1 MRTRTGITTFS
12 LCAVSLLACTAQS
25 QSLVAQ
31 APIVGH
37 QNKPLAAT
45 TVPPA
50 TATQAMKAKA
60 HGTTGSTQAGSTST
74 YSAPNTGAK
83 DSTRVLTLNVG
94 RSVVVDT
101 PRPVKRISVGL
112 GDFAEANAVS
122 PTEVLINAKAVGETS
137 IILWD
142 ISGARQFIHITV
154 QADTT
159 AADDHLE
166 SVRRE
171 LQTEMPDQALK
182 VSAANGSVFLRGTVK
197 DLNSSDRAVQIA
209 STAGKV
215 VNLLYVEVPPSDPQ
229 VLLKVRF
236 AAVDRNRSKQLGI
249 NLFSTGLG
257 NAIGGINTGEFSPPT
272 VSAPSSTSSATATIS
287 NELNLFAFFPG
298 LNAGATIEAME
309 SKGVVEVLAEPNL
322 LAASGKKASF
332 LAGGEYPYPVVQ
344 ASASGSGAVTIS
356 FKEYGVRLSFIPTVT
371 PRGSIRLKLAS
382 EVSSLDFTNAVEISG
397 FEVPAIATRN
407 VKTEVE
413 LGDRQSFAIG
423 GLLDNRETD
432 TFQKVPFI
440 GSIPILG
447 KLFQSIS
454 KNKTN
459 TELIVIVTPEI
470 VAPIPAGAPLPQLKF
485 PEKFLPPNSGI
496 PMHTPDGTPT
506 PDVPPPT
513 MPVEKLLESMK
524 PEKGLTDDSNSSGG
538 FGTGGQGGGSDSGAG
553 SPK

>member
-1 MRTRTGITTFS
+1 MDH
-12 LCAVSLLACTAQS
+12 LHKLLAEASVAKVTAPQ
-25 QSLVAQ
+25 
-31 APIVGH
+31 G
-37 QNKPLAAT
+37 
-45 TVPPA
+45 A
-50 TATQAMKAKA
+50 TAKPAAV
-60 HGTTGSTQAGSTST
+60 HGTAGTVQAASGSTANTSSAGT
-74 YSAPNTGAK
+74 K
-83 DSTRVLTLNVG
+83 DSTRIVTINVG
-94 RSVVVDT
+94 RSIVIDT

-112 GDFAEANAVS
+112 GEFAEASAVS

-137 IILWD
+137 LILWD
-142 ISGARQFIHITV
+142 VSGARQFIHVTV

-166 SVRRE
+166 AVRRE

-182 VSAANGSVFLRGTVK
+182 ISAANGSIFLRGTVK

-215 VNLLYVEVPPSDPQ
+215 VNLLYVQVPPGDPQ

-257 NAIGGINTGEFSPPT
+257 NAIGGTSTGQFSPPT

-298 LNAGATIEAME
+298 LNVGATIEAME
-309 SKGVVEVLAEPNL
+309 SKGIVEVLAEPNL
-322 LAASGKKASF
+322 LAASGKQASF

-344 ASASGSGAVTIS
+344 GTSSGSAAVTIS

-397 FEVPAIATRN
+397 FQVPAIATRN

-413 LGDRQSFAIG
+413 LGESQSFAIG
-423 GLLDNRETD
+423 GLLDNRETE
-432 TFQKVPFI
+432 TFQKMPFL

-454 KNKTN
+454 KNRTN

-470 VAPIPAGAPLPQLKF
+470 VAPIPAGAPIPQLKF

-496 PMHTPDGTPT
+496 PMHTPEGMPN
-506 PDVPPPT
+506 PNAPPPPT
-513 MPVEKLLESMK
+513 LPVETLLESMK
-524 PEKGLTDDSNSSGG
+524 PEKPLTDDNTPGVGYGVS
-538 FGTGGQGGGSDSGAG
+538 QGSQTGAG
-553 SPK
+553 APK

>member
-1 MRTRTGITTFS
+1 MRTRTCITTFC
-12 LCAVSLLACTAQS
+12 LCTASLLAYTA

-31 APIVGH
+31 GLIVGNPH
-37 QNKPLAAT
+37 KSPT
-45 TVPPA
+45 ETVTPA
-50 TATQAMKAKA
+50 TKTKASA
-60 HGTTGSTQAGSTST
+60 HVATGSTQAGSTST
-74 YSAPNTGAK
+74 SYTTNTGAK
-83 DSTRVLTLNVG
+83 DTTRVLSLNVG

-101 PRPVKRISVGL
+101 PRPIKRISVGL

-137 IILWD
+137 LILWD
-142 ISGARQFIHITV
+142 VSGARQFIHITV

-171 LQTEMPDQALK
+171 LQIEMPDQALK
-182 VSAANGSVFLRGTVK
+182 VSTANGSVFLRGTVK

-215 VNLLYVEVPPSDPQ
+215 VNLLYVQVPPSDPQ

-249 NLFSTGLG
+249 NFFSTGLG
-257 NAIGGINTGEFSPPT
+257 NVIGTTSTGEFSPPSVT
-272 VSAPSSTSSATATIS
+272 APSSTGSATASIS

-397 FEVPAIATRN
+397 FQVPAIATRN

-413 LGDRQSFAIG
+413 LGDSQSFAIG
-423 GLLDNRETD
+423 GLLDNRETE
-432 TFQKVPFI
+432 TFQKMPFL
-440 GSIPILG
+440 GSIPVLG
-447 KLFQSIS
+447 KLFQSMS
-454 KNKTN
+454 KNRTN

-496 PMHTPDGTPT
+496 PMHTPDGKPN
-506 PDVPPPT
+506 PDAPPPPPT

-524 PEKGLTDDSNSSGG
+524 PEKGLTDDSSSTGG
-538 FGTGGQGGGSDSGAG
+538 FGTGGQGGGSDTGAS

>member
-12 LCAVSLLACTAQS
+12 LCAVSLLACTA

-50 TATQAMKAKA
+50 TAAPATKA
-60 HGTTGSTQAGSTST
+60 HGTAGSSQTGSTST

-122 PTEVLINAKAVGETS
+122 PTEVLINAKTVGETS

-215 VNLLYVEVPPSDPQ
+215 VNLLYVQVPPSDPQ

-236 AAVDRNRSKQLGI
+236 ASVDRNRSKQLGI

-257 NAIGGINTGEFSPPT
+257 NAIGGINTGQFSPPT

-309 SKGVVEVLAEPNL
+309 TKGVVEVLAEPNL

-344 ASASGSGAVTIS
+344 GTGSGSAAVSIS

-397 FEVPAIATRN
+397 FQVPAIATRN

-413 LGDRQSFAIG
+413 LGEGQSFVIG
-423 GLLDNRETD
+423 GLLDNRETE

-440 GSIPILG
+440 GSIPVLG

-454 KNKTN
+454 RNKTN

-470 VAPIPAGAPLPQLKF
+470 VAPIPAGAPLPQLKY

-496 PMHTPDGTPT
+496 PMHTPDGTPN
-506 PDVPPPT
+506 PNAPPPPT

-524 PEKGLTDDSNSSGG
+524 PEKPLTDDSLSTGG
-538 FGTGGQGGGSDSGAG
+538 FGVGGQGGGSDTGAG